1 MYELIEAK
9 KKQQEYKVKLYKYY
23 MKYGNMSE
31 KVSKYSVKN
40 GYYDYNT

>member
-1 MYELIEAK
+1 MLDRTYELIEAK
-9 KKQQEYKVKLYKYY
+9 KKQQEY
-23 MKYGNMSE
+23 NMSE